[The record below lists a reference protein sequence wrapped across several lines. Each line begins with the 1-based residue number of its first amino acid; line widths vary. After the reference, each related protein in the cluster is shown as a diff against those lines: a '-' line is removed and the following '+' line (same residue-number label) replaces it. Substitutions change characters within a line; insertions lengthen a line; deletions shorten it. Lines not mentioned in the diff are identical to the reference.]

1 MNVVLTQNFLHK
13 EYIDN
18 KKSISQIAKD
28 TFYSVGTIFNYLKK
42 FKIKTRTY
50 SELWLGEN
58 NPNFGGMSLSHR
70 KNISKAKKGNRNSFK
85 GGRNYNGAGYILIHM
100 PTHPFSN
107 NCGYVREHRL
117 VLEKYLGQYLKPKEV
132 SHHLN
137 RIKDDNRVEN
147 LLLFASQSAHV
158 RFENNRTVKPE
169 EIIFDGR
176 NCNV

>member
-1 MNVVLTQNFLHK
+1 MNVVLTKEFLQK
-13 EYIDN
+13 EYI
-18 KKSISQIAKD
+18 KKKKPINQIAKD
-28 TFYSVGTIFNYLKK
+28 ASCGVGTIFNYLKK

-50 SELWLGEN
+50 SELMRGSN
-58 NPNFGGMSLSHR
+58 NPNFRGMSLNHR

-85 GGRNYNGAGYILIHM
+85 GGRNYNDAGYILIHM

-117 VLEKYLGQYLKPKEV
+117 TLEKYLGRYLKPKEV
-132 SHHLN
+132 PHHLN
-137 RIKDDNRVEN
+137 EVKDDNRVEN